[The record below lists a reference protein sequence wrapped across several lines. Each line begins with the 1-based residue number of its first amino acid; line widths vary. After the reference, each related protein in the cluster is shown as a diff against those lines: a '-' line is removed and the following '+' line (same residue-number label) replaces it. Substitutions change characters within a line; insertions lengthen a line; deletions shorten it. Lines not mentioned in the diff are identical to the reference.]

1 MRHRGSPRPIG
12 LACDELR
19 RQQANV
25 RFLLTPAGFLPLK
38 LAPDQVLVG
47 GWDTP
52 AEDFETLIGVATD
65 GVETSSEI
73 RLRVGAP
80 QGAGELP
87 PGRKSACAGAGH
99 ITGVL
104 AG

>member
-1 MRHRGSPRPIG
+1 
-12 LACDELR
+12 
-19 RQQANV
+19 V

-87 PGRKSACAGAGH
+87 PGRKSACAVAGH